1 MELYILNKSFETVAV
16 IDQYTSLIWTKRY
29 WDTGDFELYLPA
41 DDSLLQ
47 YLQIDY
53 YITRKDCNTT
63 MIIERIEIKT
73 DAESGNYFTI
83 SGRSAE
89 KILSYRVVANASHG
103 FGTSSAEGMCYY
115 LVAFEMTN
123 KLPDT
128 LKYADRT
135 IDIIKDIRQTSTH
148 KNPDESIIW
157 NSYYYENLSDAVY
170 NLATQYGFSVRFL
183 LRDDKTGFDIEFWSG
198 KDRTTGQ
205 TTNSPVVFSPGYYN
219 LINSDYA
226 YDITDEKTMAFIAGQ
241 GDGANRV
248 VLWTH
253 MTVTDDE
260 EHTKVPK
267 GLDRREMFVDA
278 RDLQQTSSDGA
289 TMSWDEYQHTLRYR
303 GKEKLYETVA
313 APLFSGEVDTTLQFV
328 YRRDWDLGDVVSIE
342 NEYGIGASARIIEVT
357 ECDDENGYKV
367 TPTFSDW
374 EVD

>member
-53 YITRKDCNTT
+53 YITRKDCDTT
-63 MIIERIEIKT
+63 MMIERIEIKT

-103 FGTSSAEGMCYY
+103 FGTSSAERMCYY

-148 KNPDESIIW
+148 KNPDESVIW

-183 LRDDKTGFDIEFWSG
+183 LRDDRTGFDIEFWSG

-260 EHTKVPK
+260 EHTNVPR

-289 TMSWDEYQHTLRYR
+289 TMSWADYQHTLRYR

-313 APLFSGEVDTTLQFV
+313 TPLFSGEVDTTLQFV
-328 YRRDWDLGDVVSIE
+328 YRRDWDLGDIVSIE
-342 NEYGIGASARIIEVT
+342 NEYGISASARIVEVV